1 MENRNGDK
9 KHWIAL
15 LAPILGA
22 AGALIAI
29 IGPML
34 ILGSQPG
41 GPGNSIWPLPG
52 LVLIDWAILGI
63 LGFLASYLGPKP
75 GLGPWAIAGWF
86 VAGGLMPLMILGA
99 LSIGPL
105 VLLSLVFM
113 VASSVLVAIH
123 ERLRLGNIA
132 GAFALGLVINLGL
145 ILIPIVLVGNL

>member
-1 MENRNGDK
+1 
-9 KHWIAL
+9 
-15 LAPILGA
+15 
-22 AGALIAI
+22 
-29 IGPML
+29 
-34 ILGSQPG
+34 
-41 GPGNSIWPLPG
+41 
-52 LVLIDWAILGI
+52 
-63 LGFLASYLGPKP
+63 
-75 GLGPWAIAGWF
+75 
-86 VAGGLMPLMILGA
+86 MPLMILGA

>member
-9 KHWIAL
+9 KHWIVL

-75 GLGPWAIAGWF
+75 GLGP
-86 VAGGLMPLMILGA
+86 GL
-99 LSIGPL
+99 
-105 VLLSLVFM
+105 
-113 VASSVLVAIH
+113 
-123 ERLRLGNIA
+123 
-132 GAFALGLVINLGL
+132 
-145 ILIPIVLVGNL
+145 